1 MESQFGFLVSQIK
14 QISGRI
20 FDKILAEKNIDA
32 FNGAQGRILYV
43 LWNNDGISLKELS
56 DKTGLAPTTL
66 TSMVDRMEKS
76 GLVHRNADKVDRR
89 KILLCLTNKARGIK
103 TEYDSVANK
112 MTGIHFKDFTETEV
126 SELERY
132 LTRVL
137 NNINDYAEH
146 KE

>member
-1 MESQFGFLVSQIK
+1 MNSQFGFFVSQIK

-66 TSMVDRMEKS
+66 TSMVDRMEQAE
-76 GLVHRNADKVDRR
+76 LVKRNGDKVDRR
-89 KILLCLTNKARGIK
+89 KILLYLTDKARELKI
-103 TEYDSVANK
+103 EYDNVANR
-112 MTGIHFKDFTETEV
+112 MTEIHFKDFTETEV
-126 SELERY
+126 CELENY
-132 LTRVL
+132 LIRVL
-137 NNINDYAEH
+137 KNINDYQEQ
-146 KE
+146 K